1 VTDLRAKSERFIA
14 ELREGWARL
23 GDRTAIGIPATL
35 VDLPYAVAGPLFIDP
50 GRLGGSRLQWFVV
63 ALLGW
68 VALSVVFFLG
78 RWIQRNLG
86 HFTAA
91 ANLLVVITAALARAV
106 TLALAA
112 YVLSLAPAIE
122 LEYRVTGGLVTQPPY
137 LVMTGILVSS
147 SYHHRQIL
155 SELTYQQQR
164 ASALTRQAARQL
176 RELQMR
182 TANQVRRLVEPIVA
196 EIEAGVGK
204 SEERRMDI
212 QGKLARTVDE
222 DLRSLMDQLLSER
235 ILLYDDDKSVY
246 SDPLG
251 GSRLP
256 RHVSM
261 SGLLK
266 PWVTAQLA
274 FIAALSQIGRA
285 ENLGTGLVFAAVVGL
300 TIGILI
306 WPVGR
311 ALANIRV
318 RTFPAIFLAG
328 AITALS
334 FVASYVLTASTS
346 LTSIT
351 GLAVPAVI
359 VGTAVGVTLAVAN
372 VIIEQRR
379 VNVQLLKDSIARVQ
393 EERNRIAQEEFFTR
407 RQLSYLIHGSV
418 QSALVAARM
427 RLNERSDVNSTL
439 VAWIGEKVTRAVSG
453 IEHGSAAGVSMTSAL
468 EGIRELWSG
477 VATVTAT
484 VGEAED
490 EFLASSAVATA
501 SVCEIVTECVAN
513 SIRHGFASSV
523 DVRIDVGESRITV
536 IIIDDGKPPAADA
549 VPGMGSRMLDDL
561 TLDWRRYRHE
571 GRTVVEAALAR

>member
-1 VTDLRAKSERFIA
+1 MTDLRAKSERFIA